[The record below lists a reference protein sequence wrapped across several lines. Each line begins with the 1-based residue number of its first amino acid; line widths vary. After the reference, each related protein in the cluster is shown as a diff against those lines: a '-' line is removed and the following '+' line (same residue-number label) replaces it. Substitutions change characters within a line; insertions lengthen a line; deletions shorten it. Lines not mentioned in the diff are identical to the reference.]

1 MASSSSSSSS
11 SSTSSSSS
19 SSATT
24 PTPPTAMSLGA
35 HLIAAAGPGLLG
47 RHHDFALPAAMH
59 AEILAAR
66 EREQAMRD
74 RRVSGERT
82 VGDAMKEFTLVK
94 RNKFAHRSR
103 RKWNMKNGEE
113 VRD

>member
-1 MASSSSSSSS
+1 
-11 SSTSSSSS
+11 
-19 SSATT
+19 
-24 PTPPTAMSLGA
+24 MSLGA